1 MNTTIAATGPDF
13 GLREAVHSEVHAW
26 GAVRIVPLRPEEDIE
41 LVHGWV
47 REERAR
53 FWGMLD
59 HSREQVLEIYQF
71 LDSLDTHH
79 AFLALLDEQPVALFQ
94 TYEPLHDPV
103 SEAYP
108 ARAED
113 AGMHLLLAPPTQPVP
128 HFTPRLVS
136 VLLRYMFADPAIDRV
151 IVEPDARNDKAIRR
165 LRTTCF
171 ELGPKI
177 QLAEKEAQLAF
188 LTRDR
193 FENAPT
199 V

>member
-1 MNTTIAATGPDF
+1 VNTTAATDF
-13 GLREAVHSEVHAW
+13 SLRESVYTEEQPW
-26 GAVRIVPLRPEEDIE
+26 GTVRIVPLRPDEDIE
-41 LVHGWV
+41 LIHGWV

-53 FWGMLD
+53 FWGMLE

-79 AFLALLDEQPVALFQ
+79 AFLVLLDEEPVSLFQ

-103 SEAYP
+103 GEAYP

-113 AGMHLLLAPPTQPVP
+113 FGMHLLLAPASQPIP

-136 VLLRYMFADPAIDRV
+136 ALIRYMFTNPAIDRIV
-151 IVEPDARNDKAIRR
+151 VEPDARNAKAVRR
-165 LRTTCF
+165 LETTCF

-188 LTRDR
+188 LTRER
-193 FENAPT
+193 FEKAPGF
-199 V
+199 